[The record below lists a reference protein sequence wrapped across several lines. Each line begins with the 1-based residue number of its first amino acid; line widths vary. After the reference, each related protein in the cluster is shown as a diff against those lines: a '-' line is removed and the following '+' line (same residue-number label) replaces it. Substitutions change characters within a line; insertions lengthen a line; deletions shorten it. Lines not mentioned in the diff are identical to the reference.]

1 MKKRVLSVVLFC
13 AMLFSILPTEANAD
27 VLKKDLPTVNA
38 ASYAIVDGE
47 SKQVLF
53 GEKYNEAIDPGAL
66 VQMMTA
72 VLIIENGNLN
82 DAVVVPE
89 IPEAANNGNRLYQR
103 KGEKVNLNDLLEGII
118 IYNANDAA
126 IAAAN
131 HLSGSQEAFV
141 DEMNARAKEL
151 GMKDTVFTSV
161 YGPGKKQV
169 STAKD
174 MALLAAHAE
183 SLPKYVEL
191 AIQPDL
197 DWDSEMN
204 QDRVINVNG
213 MQEVEPESVGL
224 KVDTA
229 DDTHLAAGITKGDR
243 EIVGVMLNC
252 KSEDGAYVQMQD
264 CLNIALD
271 KTATINLV
279 KKGATVTTMNF
290 GKDKVI
296 RVAPAKNYSVTA
308 SRGNSSNYST
318 VISLDQVA
326 LPIREGAKVGAI
338 KIYDGEDVVD
348 EVPLKAENGANAG
361 INGWKIFAI
370 ILIILYIISMIYI
383 LKNVN
388 RLLHRKASH
397 AAPKH
402 GTKTKTTAHPTHAT
416 QAQKGKKPA
425 AKSHSQQSKP
435 TRKPTSKPTNKPTS
449 DVKRKSSTE
458 KAVPMQKKMQN
469 PSIGSNAGR
478 QGLEQRLKDKK
489 NGGYR

>member
-1 MKKRVLSVVLFC
+1 MKKRVLSVALLFG
-13 AMLFSILPTEANAD
+13 MLLSVLPTEASAD

-53 GEKYNEAIDPGAL
+53 GEKYNEPMDPGAL

-82 DAVVVPE
+82 DSVVVPE
-89 IPEAANNGNRLYQR
+89 IPEAANSGNRLYLR
-103 KGEKVNLNDLLEGII
+103 KGEKVNLNDLLEGIV

-151 GMKDTVFTSV
+151 GMNDTVFTSV

-174 MALLAAHAE
+174 MAILAAHAE

-204 QDRVINVNG
+204 QDRVVNVNG

-224 KVDTA
+224 KIDPS
-229 DDTHLAAGITKGDR
+229 DDLHLAAGLTKGDR
-243 EIVGVMLNC
+243 EIVGVMLDC

-290 GKDKVI
+290 DKDKVI

-318 VISLDQVA
+318 VISLEQVA
-326 LPIREGAKVGAI
+326 LPIQEGATVGVI
-338 KIYDGEDVVD
+338 KIYDGEDVID
-348 EVPLKAENGANAG
+348 EVPLKAENGAKG
-361 INGWKIFAI
+361 SFNGWKALAVLLIVLYLISLAFIFANMGK
-370 ILIILYIISMIYI
+370 LM
-383 LKNVN
+383 
-388 RLLHRKASH
+388 RRKSGH

-402 GTKTKTTAHPTHAT
+402 GVKAKTTSHPAHTTPS
-416 QAQKGKKPA
+416 QKGKKPA
-425 AKSHSQQSKP
+425 ARPHTQA
-435 TRKPTSKPTNKPTS
+435 NKPARRPS
-449 DVKRKSSTE
+449 NDAAHPKRKSSTD
-458 KAVPMQKKMQN
+458 KAVPMQKKLQN